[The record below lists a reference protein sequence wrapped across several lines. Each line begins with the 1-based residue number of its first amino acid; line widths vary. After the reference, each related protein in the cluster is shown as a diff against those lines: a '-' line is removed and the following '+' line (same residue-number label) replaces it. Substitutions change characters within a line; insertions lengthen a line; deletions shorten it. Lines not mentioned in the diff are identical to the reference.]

1 MKSVGIIDQIAIA
14 NNEAVGRMMN
24 AEPELV
30 DVDLAANRVPGFA
43 SKMILHAGPPI
54 EWQNMCGALQ
64 GAIIGAI
71 LYEGWSENFSEAEK
85 LAKSGEIDFEPC
97 HNHSAVGPMAG
108 VISPSMP
115 VFVIK
120 DRNSDRLA
128 YTNFNEGLGKALRFG
143 AFDREVM
150 TKLEWMKSSLAPFL
164 KQVLKGVGTERGG
177 IALKPIIS
185 QALQMGD
192 ECHNR
197 NLAGTS
203 LLLREL
209 IPYLISSTDRKKAAE
224 CYSFMNSN
232 NHFFLNLVLAA
243 CKCMADA
250 GHGVEYSTVVTAIA
264 RNGTEVGL
272 RVSGI
277 GDEWFT
283 GPAPIPEGLYFP
295 GFSEKDANPDMG
307 DSTITETVGLG
318 GAAMAASPSIVK
330 FVGGNARD
338 ALEMTNSYKLI
349 SILQHNHFTIPY
361 MDFEGTPIGIDI
373 RKVLRTGITPKA
385 NTGIAHKCPGVGQIG
400 AGIVT
405 LPMEPFK
412 KALYGYVRKYG
423 I

>member
-1 MKSVGIIDQIAIA
+1 VKSIGIIDQIAIA
-14 NNEAVGRMMN
+14 NMEAVGKMIN
-24 AEPELV
+24 SEPELV
-30 DVDLAANRVPGFA
+30 GVDTAVKCIPGFK

-54 EWQNMCGALQ
+54 EWQDMCGALK
-64 GAIIGAI
+64 GAIIGAV
-71 LYEGWSENFSEAEK
+71 LHEGWCENTSEAER
-85 LAKSGEIDFEPC
+85 LIESGEIDFEPC

-120 DRNSDRLA
+120 DKKDNRHA
-128 YTNFNEGLGKALRFG
+128 FTNFNEGLGKALRFG

-150 TKLEWMKSSLAPFL
+150 TKLEWMKSKLAPIL
-164 KQVLKGVGTERGG
+164 KEVLNTIVSDKGG
-177 IALKPIIS
+177 IALKPIIA

-209 IPYLISSTDRKKAAE
+209 IPVLISIVDKDDAVE
-224 CYSFMNSN
+224 CYSFINCN

-250 GHGVEYSTVVTAIA
+250 GHGVAYSTVVTAIA
-264 RNGTEVGL
+264 RNGTNVGL
-272 RVSGI
+272 RVSGV

-295 GFSEKDANPDMG
+295 GFSKKDANPDMG

-330 FVGGNARD
+330 FVGGNTQD
-338 ALEMTNSYKLI
+338 ALEMTKTYKLI
-349 SILQHNHFTIPY
+349 SILQHRHFTIPY

-373 RKVLRTGITPKA
+373 RKVLRTGITPRA

-405 LPMEPFK
+405 LPIEPFE
-412 KALYGYVRKYG
+412 KALYEYVRKYE